1 MKLRSSVYI
10 TAAVAVAGAL
20 IALMVF
26 WVQKK
31 TIDTYDTY
39 MPYVTLGNNVKNITT
54 KSHLSFEKYTSGD
67 QSVDLKEK
75 VFEPLNE
82 SLSGLMDAKRA
93 QQTDLDKYAMLNDEH
108 VSRLIDQSIVSVENL
123 KSLSVK
129 KQESAEDES
138 IDRSFSAAYDH
149 LQVNINELVDHV
161 TNKMETEAANL
172 QLVSIVI
179 TILIVVIFVLLCW
192 FIFRMQNR
200 NETVSKENKEKL
212 KHEKERIDKM
222 TVFVD
227 SITSGNFENDLELDA
242 EKDALAATLSKMK
255 GQLQANQQEDNRRN
269 WINTGL
275 ANFGELL
282 RSDAEMAT
290 LGDSII
296 SNLVNYL
303 KANQGGLFVIEGA
316 DTSEPYL
323 ELKAAYAYQRKKY
336 VDVKIYPGQGLTGQ
350 CWIEGQRVFLK
361 EVPDDY
367 MNITS
372 GLGEALPSCILLIPL
387 KINDETYGVLEL
399 ASFHVFEDFEIEFVE
414 KLAESIASTISNA
427 KINSTTQELLESSQ
441 EQSEMLRAQE
451 EEMRQNME
459 ELQATQEEMERVSTE
474 MREQI
479 KIIDM
484 TMATAEFD
492 MSGHVKEVN
501 DNFLNL
507 MGYTKAEVIDK
518 HHRMFVNDEE
528 KNSAEYATFWEKL
541 NRGESL
547 NAEYHRVAK
556 NGADVWIKGIY
567 TPLLD
572 KTGRPVRVVK
582 FAQNITKERQQQRNL
597 AKIANEMTEQLKVIN
612 ATMSTVEFDL
622 KGNVIGVNNN
632 FLDLLSYTKE
642 EIMGLNHI
650 SLLPPEEQDVERH
663 VEFWA
668 DLATGQS
675 YNNEFRLKTKGG
687 SDVWI
692 KGMYSPVLN
701 NEGEPLKVLTFAY
714 DISIEKAQQDMMMDQ
729 LKELDE
735 LKRTLQV

>member
-31 TIDTYDTY
+31 TINTYDTY
-39 MPYVTLGNNVKNITT
+39 MPYVTLGNSVKNITT
-54 KSHLSFEKYTSGD
+54 KSHLSFEKYASGD

-75 VFEPLNE
+75 VFQPLNE
-82 SLSGLMDAKRA
+82 SLSELTEAKRA
-93 QQTDLDKYAMLNDEH
+93 QQADLGHYEMLNDEH

-138 IDRSFSAAYDH
+138 IDRSFSASYDH
-149 LQVNINELVDHV
+149 LQVNINELVDHL
-161 TNKMETEAANL
+161 THKMESEAANL

-179 TILIVVIFVLLCW
+179 TVLIVVIFVLLCW

-282 RSDAEMAT
+282 RSDAEMGT

-323 ELKAAYAYQRKKY
+323 ELKAAYAYERKKY
-336 VDVKIYPGQGLTGQ
+336 VDAKIYPGQGLTGQ

-361 EVPDDY
+361 EVPNDY

-399 ASFHVFEDFEIEFVE
+399 ASFHVFADFEIEFVE

-479 KIIDM
+479 KIIDL

-518 HHRMFVNDEE
+518 HHRMFVNDED

-547 NAEYHRVAK
+547 SAEYHRVAK
-556 NGADVWIKGIY
+556 NGADVWVKGIY
-567 TPLLD
+567 TPVLD
-572 KTGRPVRVVK
+572 KNGRPVRVVK
-582 FAQNITKERQQQRNL
+582 FAQNITKERLQQKNL

-612 ATMSTVEFDL
+612 ATMSTIEFDL

-650 SLLPPEEQDVERH
+650 SLLPPEEQDH
-663 VEFWA
+663 MQHNDFWA
-668 DLATGQS
+668 NLAAGQS

-701 NEGEPLKVLTFAY
+701 NDGQPLKVLTFAY
-714 DISIEKAQQDMMMDQ
+714 DISVEKAQQDMMMDQ

-735 LKRTLQV
+735 LKRSLQV